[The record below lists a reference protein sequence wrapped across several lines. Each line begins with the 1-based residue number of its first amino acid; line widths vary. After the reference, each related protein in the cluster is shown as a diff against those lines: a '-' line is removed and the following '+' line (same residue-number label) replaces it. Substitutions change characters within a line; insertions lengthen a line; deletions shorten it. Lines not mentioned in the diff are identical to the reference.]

1 MKIRNLVAGL
11 AVLAVTATGTA
22 CSGKS
27 TEDGGGTGADGVK
40 TGPGVTADKI
50 TLGAL
55 TDLTGVYAT
64 LGKSITQAQQLYFDE
79 LNAAGGVC
87 GRDVEVLVRDHGY
100 DVQKAVGAYTEIQP
114 KVAGLPQVI
123 GSPIMAAIAGNVA
136 TDKLLT
142 VPAAWPS
149 ALLKAPYVQVVGST
163 YEIEM
168 INGIE
173 FLLKEKGIKSGDKI
187 GHVYFEGE
195 YGESALA
202 GSKYAAE
209 KAGLK
214 IVEQR
219 IKPTDTDMTS
229 QVSALK
235 AEGVKAI
242 LISAGPRQSASLAG
256 VAAAGG
262 FMVPILSN
270 NPGFSP
276 QLLATAAKPALE
288 ANFHLITAAY
298 PNDSKEPGM
307 TALVAAYEKKHPG
320 EALDGGVTFG
330 YVSAMVF
337 GEALKKA
344 CDNKDLTREGI
355 YKAHQSQSAFD
366 TKGLMPPLDFSKPG
380 DVGTRVSLIQKADST
395 VKGGLTAVGE
405 PITSEAA
412 KGYTFQ

>member
-1 MKIRNLVAGL
+1 MKIRNIIAGI
-11 AVLAVTATGTA
+11 AVLAVTATA

-27 TEDGGGTGADGVK
+27 ADNGGETGSDGVK

-50 TLGAL
+50 TLGSL

-87 GRDVEVLVRDHGY
+87 GRTIEVLVRDHGY
-100 DVQKAVGAYTEIQP
+100 DVQKAVTAYTEVQS

-123 GSPIMAAIAGNVA
+123 GSPVMAAIGANVA
-136 TDKLLT
+136 NDKIMT
-142 VPAAWPS
+142 IPAAWPS

-163 YEIEM
+163 YELEM
-168 INGIE
+168 ANGID

-214 IVEQR
+214 LVEQR

-262 FMVPILSN
+262 FAVPIVSSS
-270 NPGFSP
+270 PGYSP
-276 QLLATAAKPALE
+276 QLLGTAAKPALE
-288 ANFHLITAAY
+288 ALFYQVSSVAPSGVDT
-298 PNDSKEPGM
+298 PGM
-307 TALVAAYEKKHPG
+307 KALVAAYEKKHPG
-320 EALDGGVTFG
+320 ELLDSGVTFG
-330 YVSAMVF
+330 YIGAMVF

-344 CDNKDLTREGI
+344 CAAKDLTREGI
-355 YKAHQSQSAFD
+355 YKAHQTQSAFD
-366 TKGLMPPLDFSKPG
+366 SNGLGVPLDFSKPG
-380 DVGTRVSLIQKADST
+380 QPGTRQTYIHKPDSKA
-395 VKGGLTAVGE
+395 KGGTTLESGPGA
-405 PITSEAA
+405 SEAA
-412 KGYTFQ
+412 NSYPFS